1 MISPAQVPQQVSLDE
16 AVRLARDIYSLEVS
30 ARSLPGEYD
39 NNFHVTTSE
48 GRAFVLK
55 VMHAGRER
63 SFLDLQCRALQHL
76 AERAPDITLPRV
88 QLTSRGEAFTKVAL
102 MDGQERFVWL
112 LSFVPGQELKD
123 VRPHSSTLLHS
134 LGELLGRIDRALQS
148 FSHPAAVRELKWDSA
163 QALWIRK
170 YLSEIKDAPRRAI
183 IERALKR
190 YEAEVVPRLAQLRKS
205 VIHGDGNDHNVLVNG
220 AGAQPRTALSVID
233 FGDMHHGLVVSE
245 PAIAAAYAIFG
256 KSQPLAAAAA
266 VVSGFHQA
274 FPLDEAELSVLFP
287 LIETRLAVSVVN
299 SACRQLVVPDDPYVT
314 ISEEP
319 AWEML
324 SCLAK
329 ISPRLAYYTFR
340 QACGLPPV
348 KEILGLHQWLKSCG
362 ATAAPVLD
370 VDLRTEPCHVFDL
383 SVSSTF
389 LGADPRSAETLVLA
403 EAIDRKLKETGSRVG
418 IGRYDEPRLLYTS
431 ILFGKSGNPTDERR
445 TVHLGID
452 LFVPAGSNVY
462 APLDGTIHTVANNPA
477 PLDYGPVVIVKH
489 TMDDAGELF
498 TLYGHLSRESVDK
511 LSAGQRVAK
520 GQRLAQI
527 GAEHENGGWPPHLHF
542 QIIADL
548 LELDDNFPG
557 VAAASERDLW
567 KHLCPDPNLLLG
579 IPLARFPKETKAAET
594 LAQRRTL
601 LGPNLSL
608 SYDKPLKIVRGWRQY
623 LYDDSGRAYLDAY
636 NNVPLVGHSH
646 PRVVRAVQEQS
657 SLLNTNTRY
666 LHDNVLLYA
675 RRLTEKLPDPLRVC
689 YFVNSGS
696 EANELAL
703 RLARARTGSDHTIV
717 LEHAYHGHTTTLID
731 ISPYKFNGRGGS
743 GCKPWVHVAPIPDDY
758 RGMYRQ
764 GEPELGPRYAR
775 HVVEIVERLR
785 REERSATVFIA
796 ESMPSVAGQ
805 IVFPPGYLAE
815 VYRHAREGGGVCIAD
830 EVQVGFG
837 RIGTHFWGFE
847 SQGVVP
853 DIVVLGK
860 PIGNSFPLAAVITTP
875 EIAAR
880 FDNGMEFFSTFGGN
894 PVSCAAGLAVL
905 DVLEDEHLQQNALR
919 IGNRLIT
926 ALKDLQARHPLIGDV
941 RGSGLFLGVDLVED
955 RETRQ
960 PATRQA
966 SYVTNRLRERGILS
980 GTDGPYDN
988 VIKLRPP
995 LIFDEADADLLVS
1008 TLDSVLEEDAAK
1020 PERE

>member
-1 MISPAQVPQQVSLDE
+1 
-16 AVRLARDIYSLEVS
+16 
-30 ARSLPGEYD
+30 
-39 NNFHVTTSE
+39 
-48 GRAFVLK
+48 
-55 VMHAGRER
+55 
-63 SFLDLQCRALQHL
+63 
-76 AERAPDITLPRV
+76 
-88 QLTSRGEAFTKVAL
+88 
-102 MDGQERFVWL
+102 
-112 LSFVPGQELKD
+112 
-123 VRPHSSTLLHS
+123 
-134 LGELLGRIDRALQS
+134 
-148 FSHPAAVRELKWDSA
+148 
-163 QALWIRK
+163 
-170 YLSEIKDAPRRAI
+170 
-183 IERALKR
+183 
-190 YEAEVVPRLAQLRKS
+190 

-274 FPLDEAELSVLFP
+274 FPLDETELSVLFP

-299 SACRQLVVPDDPYVT
+299 SACRQVVVPDDPYVT

-329 ISPRLAYYTFR
+329 TSPKFAYYTFR

-348 KEILGLHQWLKSCG
+348 KEIFGLHQWLKSCG

-389 LGADPRSAETLVLA
+389 LGADPRNAEAPVLA

-431 ILFGKSGNPTDERR
+431 TLFGKSGNPTDERR
-445 TVHLGID
+445 TLHLGID
-452 LFVPAGSNVY
+452 LFVPAGCNVY
-462 APLDGTIHTVANNPA
+462 APLDGTIHAVANNPA

-489 TMDDAGELF
+489 TKDDAGELF
-498 TLYGHLSRESVDK
+498 TLYGHLSRESLNK

-548 LELDDNFPG
+548 LELDENFPG
-557 VAAASERDLW
+557 VAAASERDIW

-579 IPLARFPKETKAAET
+579 IPLTRFPKETKAAET

-608 SYDKPLKIVRGWRQY
+608 SYEKPLKIVRGWRQY
-623 LYDDSGRAYLDAY
+623 LYDDTGRAYLDAY

-703 RLARARTGSDHTIV
+703 RVARARTGSDHTIV
-717 LEHAYHGHTTTLID
+717 LEHAYHGHTTTLVD
-731 ISPYKFNGRGGS
+731 ISPYKFNGPGGS

-758 RGMYRQ
+758 RGMYRR
-764 GEPELGPRYAR
+764 GGPDLGSRYAR
-775 HVVEIVERLR
+775 HVAEVVERLR
-785 REERSATVFIA
+785 REERRAAVFIA

-815 VYRHAREGGGVCIAD
+815 VYRHVREGGGVCIAD

-847 SQGVVP
+847 SQRVVP

-875 EIAAR
+875 EIAAC

-905 DVLEDEHLQQNALR
+905 DVLEDEHLQENALR
-919 IGNRLIT
+919 IGNRLVS
-926 ALKDLQARHPLIGDV
+926 ALKDLQARHRLIGDV

-966 SYVTNRLRERGILS
+966 SYVTNRLRERGILV
-980 GTDGPYDN
+980 GTDGPYNN

-995 LIFDEADADLLVS
+995 LIFDEADADLLVA
-1008 TLDSVLEEDAAK
+1008 TLNSVLEEDPAK
-1020 PERE
+1020 PETE